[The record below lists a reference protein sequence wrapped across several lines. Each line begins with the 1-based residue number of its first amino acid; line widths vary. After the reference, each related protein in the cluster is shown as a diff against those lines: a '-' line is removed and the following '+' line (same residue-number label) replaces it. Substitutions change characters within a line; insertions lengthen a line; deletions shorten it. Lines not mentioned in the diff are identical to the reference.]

1 MNKRKVGKTLKR
13 ILSAVMALVLVASV
27 MVTLTVLVSAE
38 NCRSLQYVEKIKGEK
53 TPQGVYSIFELV
65 PDTSETTISYY
76 AGNDPIYS
84 FINSDEAKSL
94 TSANRQN
101 YINNIYA
108 KLSDIIGPTEDYPL
122 TSTGGY
128 KEYAPWE
135 ERDAAITDEIIAN
148 AEEMFTS
155 VPNKFRAPTSEETG
169 TYQTHGVYVMSKELF
184 DFDKWISND
193 YTKKE
198 ITSGL
203 DVNADLEAN
212 SIILT
217 NTAALKSEA
226 HTGYALTSVG
236 FNNYYSMEVTPG
248 SKYLFSFDFDFYENG
263 ASANGINGQVTFFC
277 YNSYGASVTGE
288 RTWECTYT
296 DKQGKVTGPT
306 EGKSSSALSSTTH
319 KLYDYLYRAYGDND
333 CINSDKPGHYEITF
347 TVPEGVKYVQL
358 SLGTCCSWAEYGSN
372 GSIKFSNIHLKEFP
386 DMVQK
391 ITTFEPAV
399 DVKTD
404 TEDDY
409 YYSVNYTPLKS
420 TDEYED
426 SPVIYEQVWDNKGE
440 QYYYFIDNETGAD
453 GTVTQKITLSTISEH
468 GDSDVKIPA
477 YKVHLNAVDNE
488 SADEENIEVEYSQA
502 KLDKGGYGRLS
513 INEDASVVVTETPDA
528 EHFYHAVPV
537 YNSAGDLSF
546 AKVSDI
552 VSSADNLGYY
562 SGDNSY
568 FVTKSKYY
576 TYNGY
581 KGDVVYDN
589 SINTTETTTVYT
601 QKFFYDKGFTN
612 NDWFTIKVLN
622 RYKNAKGEF
631 DDKYDF
637 SVVANSYSPQI
648 LTDEDVEKIYDYDMI
663 VLSAGT
669 MLNYT
674 SFSKDITSEM
684 RSAIIECAGSAYNK
698 PIVVDLKILD
708 MVSDKPELKKLV
720 ETLIDR
726 STEEGKVNIK
736 NGGVAQNVYA
746 FSSSDV
752 GSASMATS
760 KFNTAISKDKKSDGS
775 YPVGSPYYDVYSEI
789 YDENVY
795 RDIPSYQSAYEG
807 KKLDLLVSEATCM
820 RCIINYAGRRP
831 RSVKKEIRVL
841 DIEPYVSVDHRTE
854 VITNEVNAYASSKYK
869 EIECLKA
876 TEVIGWLPDYTFTK
890 DGKAAKA
897 SDFSEEEA
905 AEHIKITTMSVAEL
919 VGHNEN
925 IIGNYDLV
933 YFGDSLENFNNIA
946 GASGQKYTHYNDSD
960 MDGLIY
966 SGMGDKYSVGNNGT
980 TVAGDTILGLNVED
994 YAESGSTL
1002 IGIMGDT
1009 FSSLKNLN
1017 YIDASTSRYVRTS
1030 GNDITDTVEKKLDD
1044 FAASGLPVV
1053 IASNLTNT
1061 VEGAGLDGGVYDEE
1075 GNLQVTY
1082 SLTLETKTV
1091 YRRDNQFYTFFL
1103 AKLNGDLP
1111 TGLKVEFKWYYAS
1124 GINGSTATGV
1134 KELASNNGF
1143 DEPIHVINTKTET
1156 GALNWYSTIGDI
1168 DQNFSYY
1175 DWNED
1180 GKNAVTGMTIPDSSG
1195 GEYQAVGKYFYCVAT
1210 LKAVEGYEND
1220 ANLSQLHNKSITSN
1234 IVQATNENKT
1244 IKVTVSGD
1252 NDSYYTSGSNP
1263 TNKGYSAITFEPNPY
1278 YAEGISDNISFY
1290 WKFRKF
1296 YAPWIGSWKWKEYI
1310 DDGAHRIETEQL
1322 WQAFQKKVVQ
1332 GVENGNPTFTE
1343 EDITLNFTSKNGIL
1357 VNSVINGNTITIKG
1371 YDYNEDGTSYL
1382 AQEYIAKGSRDD
1394 PNNSSLTMIS
1404 YCAHSSS
1411 GHDDVVSYVEC
1422 WIKGVE
1428 GELNLVNVQS
1438 GAEYPTGFG
1447 INLDDSS
1454 DPENLGGKHEY
1465 SSYSNKRNRDTGF
1478 GGGGTYYWSYTIV
1491 SLPVKVENSK
1501 QTFTIK
1507 TTPSSISTITVDNTT
1522 KLYKFLSSV
1531 YDTVTDGSG
1540 YVERGDGATL
1550 CRNENVFD
1558 DAEFKNA
1565 QDVDKVK
1572 EQLRNYLLTISA
1584 PQLQIVDSSVVSY
1597 PAILTGTEISGEFI
1611 IYDDADTNS
1620 NNNYKA
1626 YLYIDQDHDAKF
1638 SKTEK
1643 FENINVYPKNEGGSF
1658 ESVSANTV
1666 KSSTTDHKQ
1675 DHVYKFSKQL
1685 SSAYMGLVS
1694 WKLEVVQIKAN
1705 SDSDSS
1711 ISDSYTGYSYIKTSE
1726 KKAIKAVQVL
1736 PADWWTAGWYS
1747 AKNADLVSKKGS
1759 WNHITKQTWTD
1770 EKGDEH
1776 TVGSGEYT
1784 GSLPV
1789 GYVGKDSELKEA
1801 YETERTN
1808 EVLGNAYYGS
1818 VFLGDD
1824 GATKIVEKTEDG
1836 QYKVV
1841 YADAFYSLINSDDSV
1856 LKRTVYNEA
1865 TGDDKIPYRTHVV
1878 FWVRPEGT
1886 MTPRKDKN
1894 GSYDKDYEGNYI
1906 YEYEDC
1912 DFEVDIALTDIY
1924 ELNCKYS
1931 TKKSDHELINED
1943 SRFLDN
1949 FDMLILGFGDSYGK
1963 CGVQTTVFHFGTTNF
1978 GPTAT
1983 LGFNAEA
1990 ASAIRNF
1997 IDSKRPVLFCH
2008 DTTNTTNDYL
2018 SYFGQKAI
2026 GVLAGAANKA
2036 LGWLYS
2042 VKEKIKS
2049 WLKGT
2054 TAPEDDK
2061 TLNIGLQDS
2070 KVKDG
2075 YYNNILLRDSLNL
2088 DRFGITYSIRQ
2099 TIGEENII
2107 FREIEGESEEDR
2119 EKRRKEFGEISGEN
2133 STWAKGYLSSSGYN
2147 GIPYYQRS
2155 VTSVDAMKAKNFSIV
2170 YKSTSKGNHV
2180 NRVLG
2185 DNNVYYV
2192 EYGENGEPVVETQ
2205 KAMSDDK
2212 GNSRTVD
2219 IDKSAQG
2226 FTTWT
2231 IIRYGA
2237 EDVNLI
2243 KDDPDNH
2250 GNKRCSVTSS
2260 GEQHLPAGFVSAN
2273 EDGHVV
2279 TTNKVQQVNKGQI
2292 TTYPYDINTA
2302 EFGGTMG
2309 NTDTSSES
2317 YGKITIKA
2325 THEQVYQVNTNGD
2338 DTTVWYTLA
2347 GADEELNETGKVQN
2361 LYYDDYDSISKDVV
2375 NSYYIFTSGNITY
2388 TGAGHSNI
2396 FSEEEAK
2403 LFLNTLVASYKLPG
2417 EHPDVDFADNKGEDA
2432 NYILLTVD
2440 GEDGKAVDPSDIKGV
2455 ASINIIDHNLN
2466 SESFSVVFKDKD
2478 GNVIT
2483 DIKLYTT
2490 YKDGKLSGETALD
2503 KIVSDK
2509 RYYFEIPQA
2518 AKEALADNT
2527 SGDGSYTIKAVATSV
2542 VKVSGVNTPYTET
2555 DSLTI
2560 RRVGLYNLS

>member
-27 MVTLTVLVSAE
+27 MVTLTVLVNADYK
-38 NCRSLQYVEKIKGEK
+38 SLQYIEKIKQEQTSYK
-53 TPQGVYSIFELV
+53 IFELV
-65 PDTSETTISYY
+65 PDASETTMGYY
-76 AGNDPIYS
+76 TGSDPIYS
-84 FINSDEAKSL
+84 FINSDEAKNL

-135 ERDAAITDEIIAN
+135 DRDAAITDEIIAN

-193 YTKKE
+193 YTNKE

-248 SKYLFSFDFDFYENG
+248 SKYLFSFDFDSYENG
-263 ASANGINGQVTFFC
+263 ASAIGINGQVTLFC

-288 RTWECTYT
+288 RTWECIYT

-420 TDEYED
+420 IDEYED

-440 QYYYFIDNETGAD
+440 QYYYFIDNETGTD

-468 GDSDVKIPA
+468 GDSNVKIPA

-488 SADEENIEVEYSQA
+488 SADEENIEVEFSKT

-576 TYNGY
+576 TYNGF

-601 QKFFYDKGFTN
+601 QKFFYDKGYTN
-612 NDWFTIKVLN
+612 GNLFNTKVFDRFMN
-622 RYKNAKGEF
+622 SNGEF
-631 DDKYDF
+631 DDKLDF
-637 SVVANSYSPQI
+637 FITTSSFSPQN
-648 LTDEDVEKIYDYDMI
+648 LTAEDVEKVYDYDMI

-698 PIVVDLKILD
+698 PIIVDLKVLD

-720 ETLIDR
+720 ETLVDR

-752 GSASMATS
+752 GSASLATS

-775 YPVGSPYYDVYSEI
+775 YPVASPYYDVYSEI
-789 YDENVY
+789 YEENVY
-795 RDIPSYQSAYEG
+795 RDIPSYQDNYE
-807 KKLDLLVSEATCM
+807 KEKLPLLVSEATCI

-831 RSVKKEIRVL
+831 KTVKKEIRVL
-841 DIEPYVSVDHRTE
+841 DIEPYISVDHRTE
-854 VITNEVNAYASSKYK
+854 VITNEVNAYASLKYS
-869 EIECLKA
+869 EIDCLTA
-876 TEVIGWLPDYTFTK
+876 TKVMGWLPDYTFTK

-897 SDFSEEEA
+897 SDFTEEEA

-933 YFGDSLENFNNIA
+933 YFGDSYGNFSNANE
-946 GASGQKYTHYNDSD
+946 KLKETHYNDTD

-966 SGMGDKYSVGNNGT
+966 SGMGDNYIIGNNGT
-980 TVAGDTILGLNVED
+980 TLAGDTLLGLNKGD
-994 YAESGSTL
+994 YAFDAAPL
-1002 IGIMGDT
+1002 GIDL
-1009 FSSLKNLN
+1009 LKNFN
-1017 YIDASTSRYVRTS
+1017 YIDASTSRTVRTS

-1061 VEGAGLDGGVYDEE
+1061 FKGSGVDGGKKDENGNDVYTF
-1075 GNLQVTY
+1075 GVT
-1082 SLTLETKTV
+1082 LKTKTV
-1091 YRRDNQFYTFFL
+1091 YRRDNQFYTFML
-1103 AKLNGDLP
+1103 AKFTGELP
-1111 TGLKVEFKWYYAS
+1111 VGLKVDFKWYYSDSLNGTGTEIVPADKNVNS
-1124 GINGSTATGV
+1124 GKTG
-1134 KELASNNGF
+1134 
-1143 DEPIHVINTKTET
+1143 EPIHTVNTKTEKN
-1156 GALNWYSTIGDI
+1156 AICWYSTLGDI
-1168 DQNFSYY
+1168 DQNFNYH

-1195 GEYQAVGKYFYCVAT
+1195 QAYQKLNTYFWCTATIKADSSSNNESLKQFDGIQFKSDVVQAVNETKT
-1210 LKAVEGYEND
+1210 LKIKIEGG
-1220 ANLSQLHNKSITSN
+1220 K
-1234 IVQATNENKT
+1234 
-1244 IKVTVSGD
+1244 GD
-1252 NDSYYTSGSNP
+1252 TYSSSCGTGNHT
-1263 TNKGYSAITFEPNPY
+1263 GYSKITFTPNPY

-1290 WKFRKF
+1290 WK
-1296 YAPWIGSWKWKEYI
+1296 YWNKWGRPRLFQSKKWHDEI
-1310 DDGAHRIETEQL
+1310 DDYDHRVETEQL
-1322 WQAFQKKVVQ
+1322 WQAFQKKTTQTTV
-1332 GVENGNPTFTE
+1332 NGNPSFTE
-1343 EDITLNFTSKNGIL
+1343 EDLTLDFLSIRGLQIKSSIDHTNNTVKITA
-1357 VNSVINGNTITIKG
+1357 
-1371 YDYNEDGTSYL
+1371 YDVSDGKYV
-1382 AQEYIAKGSRDD
+1382 QEYIATGTRDN
-1394 PNNSSLTMIS
+1394 PANSSLSMIS
-1404 YCAHSSS
+1404 YCACDVDS
-1411 GHDDVVSYVEC
+1411 GNNRKHYIEC

-1438 GAEYPTGFG
+1438 GAEYPSGLN
-1447 INLDDSS
+1447 IKLDDSS
-1454 DPENLGGKHEY
+1454 DPANLGGEHQY
-1465 SSYSNKRNRDTGF
+1465 SVYRQDKENEKN
-1478 GGGGTYYWSYTIV
+1478 GTTDYTWDYTIL
-1491 SLPVKVENSK
+1491 SLPVKQTNGLKEVTIVNS
-1501 QTFTIK
+1501 
-1507 TTPSSISTITVDNTT
+1507 PSSISTYTVDNTT
-1522 KLYKFLSSV
+1522 KVYKFLSSV
-1531 YDTVTDGSG
+1531 YDTVTTNETKSG
-1540 YVERGDGATL
+1540 YIERGDGATL
-1550 CRNENVFD
+1550 CKNANVFD
-1558 DAEFKNA
+1558 ENEFIDADNIKTSLR
-1565 QDVDKVK
+1565 DK
-1572 EQLRNYLLTISA
+1572 LLTISA

-1620 NNNYKA
+1620 NNNYKV

-1658 ESVSANTV
+1658 ESVSANTI

-1694 WKLEVVQIKAN
+1694 WKLEVVQLKAN

-1736 PADWWTAGWYS
+1736 PADWWSNTAE
-1747 AKNADLVSKKGS
+1747 KNSNYITQRGQWKR
-1759 WNHITKQTWTD
+1759 NTKQTDGT
-1770 EKGDEH
+1770 
-1776 TVGSGEYT
+1776 YT
-1784 GSLPV
+1784 GGSL
-1789 GYVGKDSELKEA
+1789 KDA
-1801 YETERTN
+1801 YEQERAN
-1808 EVLGNAYYGS
+1808 EIQGNAFYGS
-1818 VFLGDD
+1818 VFLGE
-1824 GATKIVEKTEDG
+1824 AEVPNSQKTKIVQKNSNGEYEA
-1836 QYKVV
+1836 V
-1841 YADAFYSLINSDDSV
+1841 YADAFQTLIDADDSI
-1856 LKRTVYNEA
+1856 LDRTIYYEA
-1865 TGDDKIPYRTHVV
+1865 TGDDKVPYRTHVV
-1878 FWVRPEGT
+1878 FWVRPEGSKT
-1886 MTPRKDKN
+1886 VRKDES
-1894 GSYDKDYEGNYI
+1894 GSYEKDYYGNYI

-1931 TKKSDHELINED
+1931 TSTKNNDRDHQHVNQD
-1943 SRFLDN
+1943 TSFLDN
-1949 FDMLILGFGDSYGK
+1949 YDMLILGFGDSYGK
-1963 CGVQTTVFHFGTTNF
+1963 CGVQTNLFRFVGRDFG
-1978 GPTAT
+1978 GSAT
-1983 LGFNAEA
+1983 LGFNIA
-1990 ASAIRNF
+1990 AALAIKDF
-1997 IDSKRPVLFCH
+1997 IESKRPVLFCH

-2018 SYFGQKAI
+2018 SYFAQTGL
-2026 GVLAGAANKA
+2026 GVLTNTVSKA
-2036 LGWLYS
+2036 LDWLTG
-2042 VKEKIKS
+2042 VVDKIKS
-2049 WLKGT
+2049 WLTGT
-2054 TAPEDDK
+2054 ETPKDEE
-2061 TLNIGLQDS
+2061 TLDIDLQDS

-2088 DRFGITYSIRQ
+2088 DRYGMTYSIRQ
-2099 TIGEENII
+2099 IIGESNIK
-2107 FREIEGESEEDR
+2107 EDMSN
-2119 EKRRKEFGEISGEN
+2119 GD
-2133 STWAKGYLSSSGYN
+2133 WAAGYVYN
-2147 GIPYYQRS
+2147 GVPYYQNGTK
-2155 VTSVDAMKAKNFSIV
+2155 TSVEVMREKNFSIV
-2170 YKSTSKGNHV
+2170 YESRGAVTKIENKELEGAN
-2180 NRVLG
+2180 G
-2185 DNNVYYV
+2185 VYYV
-2192 EYGENGEPVVETQ
+2192 EYDENGEPIIN
-2205 KAMSDDK
+2205 KSNAMLDDYP
-2212 GNSRTVD
+2212 N
-2219 IDKSAQG
+2219 IDWVSHTDKVGDYDRSAQG
-2226 FTTWT
+2226 FTTWS
-2231 IIRYGA
+2231 IIRYGYEKA
-2237 EDVNLI
+2237 DNT
-2243 KDDPDNH
+2243 KDGHSD
-2250 GNKRCSVTSS
+2250 CYSS
-2260 GEQHLPAGFVSAN
+2260 GQHLPAGFTSAN
-2273 EDGHVV
+2273 SDGHVV

-2302 EFGGTMG
+2302 EFGGIVG

-2347 GADEELNETGKVQN
+2347 GADDELTEMKDGKIEGSQ
-2361 LYYDDYDSISKDVV
+2361 LYFDDYDAIPKDVV

-2403 LFLNTLVASYKLPG
+2403 LFLNTLVASYRLPG

-2466 SESFSVVFKDKD
+2466 SESFSVAFKDKD

>member
-76 AGNDPIYS
+76 AGSDPIYS

-248 SKYLFSFDFDFYENG
+248 SKYLFSFDFDSYENG
-263 ASANGINGQVTFFC
+263 ASANGINGQVTLFC

-358 SLGTCCSWAEYGSN
+358 SLGTCCPWAEYGSN

-420 TDEYED
+420 EDEYED

-488 SADEENIEVEYSQA
+488 SADEENIEIEYSQA

-631 DDKYDF
+631 DDGYDF

-876 TEVIGWLPDYTFTK
+876 TEVMGWLPDYTFTK

-919 VGHNEN
+919 VGHNDN
-925 IIGNYDLV
+925 IVGNYDLV
-933 YFGDSLENFNNIA
+933 YFGDSLENFNNITV
-946 GASGQKYTHYNDSD
+946 ASGQKNTHYNDSD

-966 SGMGDKYSVGNNGT
+966 SGMGDNYIIGNNGT
-980 TVAGDTILGLNVED
+980 TLAGDTLLGLNKGD
-994 YAESGSTL
+994 YAFDAAPL
-1002 IGIMGDT
+1002 GIDL
-1009 FSSLKNLN
+1009 LKNFN
-1017 YIDASTSRYVRTS
+1017 YIDASTSRTVRTS

-1124 GINGSTATGV
+1124 GLNGSTATGV

-1234 IVQATNENKT
+1234 IVQATNETKT
-1244 IKVTVSGD
+1244 ITVTVSGD

-1263 TNKGYSAITFEPNPY
+1263 TNKGYSAITFKPNPY

-1296 YAPWIGSWKWKEYI
+1296 YAPRIGSWKWKNYI
-1310 DDGAHRIETEQL
+1310 DDPDHRIETEQL

-1394 PNNSSLTMIS
+1394 PNNSSLTMLS

-1428 GELNLVNVQS
+1428 GELNLVNAQS

-1465 SSYSNKRNRDTGF
+1465 SSYSKKRNRDTGF

-1531 YDTVTDGSG
+1531 YDTVTNKDGS

-1620 NNNYKA
+1620 NNNYKV

-1658 ESVSANTV
+1658 ESVSANTI

-1694 WKLEVVQIKAN
+1694 WKLEVVQLKAN

-1736 PADWWTAGWYS
+1736 PADWWSNTAE
-1747 AKNADLVSKKGS
+1747 KNSNYITQRGQWKR
-1759 WNHITKQTWTD
+1759 NTKQTDGT
-1770 EKGDEH
+1770 
-1776 TVGSGEYT
+1776 YT
-1784 GSLPV
+1784 GGSL
-1789 GYVGKDSELKEA
+1789 KDA
-1801 YETERTN
+1801 YEQERAN
-1808 EVLGNAYYGS
+1808 EIQGNAFYGS
-1818 VFLGDD
+1818 VFLGE
-1824 GATKIVEKTEDG
+1824 AEVPNSQKTKIVQKNSNGEYEA
-1836 QYKVV
+1836 V
-1841 YADAFYSLINSDDSV
+1841 YADAFQTLIDADDSI
-1856 LKRTVYNEA
+1856 LDRTVYYEA
-1865 TGDDKIPYRTHVV
+1865 TGDDKVPYRTHVV
-1878 FWVRPEGT
+1878 FWVRPEGSKT
-1886 MTPRKDKN
+1886 VRKDEN
-1894 GSYDKDYEGNYI
+1894 GSYEKDYYGNYI

-1931 TKKSDHELINED
+1931 TSTKNNDRDHQHVNQD
-1943 SRFLDN
+1943 TSFLDN
-1949 FDMLILGFGDSYGK
+1949 YDMLILGFGDSYGK
-1963 CGVQTTVFHFGTTNF
+1963 CGVQTNLFRFVGRDFG
-1978 GPTAT
+1978 GSAT
-1983 LGFNAEA
+1983 LGFNIA
-1990 ASAIRNF
+1990 AALAIKDF
-1997 IDSKRPVLFCH
+1997 IESKKPVLFCH

-2018 SYFGQKAI
+2018 SYFAQTGL
-2026 GVLAGAANKA
+2026 GVLTNTVSKA
-2036 LGWLYS
+2036 LDWLTG
-2042 VKEKIKS
+2042 VIDKIKS
-2049 WLKGT
+2049 WFTGT
-2054 TAPEDDK
+2054 DAPKDEE
-2061 TLNIGLQDS
+2061 TLDIDLQDS

-2088 DRFGITYSIRQ
+2088 DRYGMTYSIRQ
-2099 TIGEENII
+2099 IIGESNIK
-2107 FREIEGESEEDR
+2107 EDM
-2119 EKRRKEFGEISGEN
+2119 SN
-2133 STWAKGYLSSSGYN
+2133 SDWAAGYVYN
-2147 GIPYYQRS
+2147 GVPYYQNGTK
-2155 VTSVDAMKAKNFSIV
+2155 TSVEVMREKNFSIV
-2170 YKSTSKGNHV
+2170 YESGGAVTKIDNKELKGAN
-2180 NRVLG
+2180 G
-2185 DNNVYYV
+2185 VYYV
-2192 EYGENGEPVVETQ
+2192 EYDENGEPIIN
-2205 KAMSDDK
+2205 KSNAMLDDYP
-2212 GNSRTVD
+2212 D
-2219 IDKSAQG
+2219 IEWVSHTDKVGDYDRSAQG
-2226 FTTWT
+2226 FTTWS
-2231 IIRYGA
+2231 IIRYGYEKA
-2237 EDVNLI
+2237 DNT
-2243 KDDPDNH
+2243 KDGH
-2250 GNKRCSVTSS
+2250 SECYSS
-2260 GEQHLPAGFVSAN
+2260 GQHLPAGFTSAN
-2273 EDGHVV
+2273 SDGHVV

-2302 EFGGTMG
+2302 EFGGTVG

-2347 GADEELNETGKVQN
+2347 GADDELTEMKDGKIEGSQ
-2361 LYYDDYDSISKDVV
+2361 LYFDDYDAIPKDVV

-2403 LFLNTLVASYKLPG
+2403 LFLNTLVASYRLPG

-2440 GEDGKAVDPSDIKGV
+2440 GEDGKTVDPSDIKGV

-2478 GNVIT
+2478 GNVIK